1 MHRKSELNRK
11 TQVSNSS
18 QSRNQASHLGC
29 LSVESDVL
37 RVRLFNMMRASL
49 RGLAGA
55 SVAAGAGAYGVAR
68 YGDDDTQQRVAIGV
82 VGTLARIFLRGL
94 NNFTMHESHHLD
106 CALARP
112 KGTALLS
119 VSNHIATIDDPHLLS
134 AIVPYWVLADGSS
147 EMRWGVCAS
156 DVCFRPGSMLSRLAD
171 CAKVLPIQRH
181 GGVWQPELEGIIAK
195 LREGAWVHYFPE
207 GKIRQDGRIHPFRRG
222 VGRLAASVGEGEELQ
237 VLPFYHEGTSTIQPT
252 TPTAKTIFTRP
263 NLGTDV
269 HVIFGA
275 PVDLSRLLALRGEPP
290 FDRRPELLYE
300 VIAHTL
306 EEEVRKLREE
316 LHRRLG
322 KQAFALK
329 EGGSFDHDQPKVW
342 QPGEGT
348 LAAGTG
354 R

>member
-1 MHRKSELNRK
+1 
-11 TQVSNSS
+11 
-18 QSRNQASHLGC
+18 
-29 LSVESDVL
+29 
-37 RVRLFNMMRASL
+37 MMRASL

>member
-1 MHRKSELNRK
+1 MSVSPCSLPSVWGVGTLQLLLPLRCCGGVRENGEPFAQYAYDPCCMQKSYGEEARRINLHTSWTRFPQNCATCNPK
-11 TQVSNSS
+11 
-18 QSRNQASHLGC
+18 HM
-29 LSVESDVL
+29 L
-37 RVRLFNMMRASL
+37 RGSL

-68 YGDDDTQQRVAIGV
+68 YGDDETQQRVAIGV

-290 FDRRPELLYE
+290 FDRRVSRGRSARL
-300 VIAHTL
+300 IA
-306 EEEVRKLREE
+306 
-316 LHRRLG
+316 
-322 KQAFALK
+322 
-329 EGGSFDHDQPKVW
+329 S
-342 QPGEGT
+342 
-348 LAAGTG
+348 
-354 R
+354 